1 VQAHFLGNDDMS
13 RPIILIIDDDR
24 EIVKLAEFA
33 LRSKGYKIEAAYD
46 ARQGMALAFS
56 SPPNLILLDH
66 RLPGRDGLSL
76 LKDIRALPD
85 LERVPVIMLTG
96 SSDPEVVSNAIQQ
109 RVNDFI
115 VKPFDINMLVERVAK
130 LVPPPVE

>member
-1 VQAHFLGNDDMS
+1 MPLPV
-13 RPIILIIDDDR
+13 ILIIDDDK
-24 EIVKLAEFA
+24 EIIKLAEFVLKA
-33 LRSKGYKIEAAYD
+33 KGYKVEAAFD

-56 SPPNLILLDH
+56 STPDLILLDH
-66 RLPGRDGLSL
+66 CLPGRDGLSL

-96 SSDPEVVSNAIQQ
+96 SSDPEVVSHAIQQ

-115 VKPFDINMLVERVAK
+115 VKPFDINMLVERVEK
-130 LVPPPVE
+130 LLPLPSDRK

>member
-1 VQAHFLGNDDMS
+1 MPKPV
-13 RPIILIIDDDR
+13 ILIIDDDH
-24 EIVKLAEFA
+24 EIVKLAEFV
-33 LRSKGYKIEAAYD
+33 LRSKGYKIEIAYD

-56 SPPNLILLDH
+56 SPPDLTLLDH

-96 SSDPEVVSNAIQQ
+96 SSDPNVVSHAIQQ

-115 VKPFDINMLVERVAK
+115 VKPFDINMLIERVVR
-130 LVPPPVE
+130 LVPPPLESS